1 MTDTPPKSRRGFAAM
16 SREQLLEISSKG
28 GKGTPPE
35 KRTFALDSTLAKDS
49 ARLGGLAKAA
59 KSKVPD

>member
-1 MTDTPPKSRRGFAAM
+1 MTDQKPKSRRGFAAM
-16 SREQLLEISSKG
+16 PRELMLEISAKG